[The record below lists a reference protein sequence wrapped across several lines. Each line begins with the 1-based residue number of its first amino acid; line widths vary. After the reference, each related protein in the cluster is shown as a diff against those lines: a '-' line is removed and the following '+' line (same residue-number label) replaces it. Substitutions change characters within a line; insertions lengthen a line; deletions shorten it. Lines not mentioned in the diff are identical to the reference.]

1 MLYYEQ
7 AIWCV
12 SSKSVRYAPPFT
24 GFIQFFFVQDS
35 RKYTYKSINLPLA
48 DYEWIFIWCSCTFHF
63 QNIKDYEKRLRLGVA
78 SHIPFIIDKHPINFI
93 HIGLIS
99 ILFPKARIIHCTRN
113 PLDTCLSNYFQYFSP
128 QYHYSFGLQNIAHFY
143 LNYLKLMDYWR
154 HASPLKILEI
164 NYEELVS
171 NMEPVARKAIDFLG
185 LEWDE
190 RCLTP
195 HTNPRPIKTASV
207 WQVRQPVYNK
217 SIERWRHY
225 EKHLETLKNV
235 LGNICA

>member
-1 MLYYEQ
+1 
-7 AIWCV
+7 
-12 SSKSVRYAPPFT
+12 
-24 GFIQFFFVQDS
+24 
-35 RKYTYKSINLPLA
+35 
-48 DYEWIFIWCSCTFHF
+48 
-63 QNIKDYEKRLRLGVA
+63 
-78 SHIPFIIDKHPINFI
+78 
-93 HIGLIS
+93 
-99 ILFPKARIIHCTRN
+99 
-113 PLDTCLSNYFQYFSP
+113 
-128 QYHYSFGLQNIAHFY
+128 
-143 LNYLKLMDYWR
+143 
-154 HASPLKILEI
+154 
-164 NYEELVS
+164 
-171 NMEPVARKAIDFLG
+171 MEPVARKAIDFLG